1 MINLTWYRT
10 AVVFISVAV
19 FFTNFSDFSQRY
31 GIIPLYWIVF
41 LAGLAAPIAIPAVA
55 ELRLHLPPLT
65 LWAAGY
71 LLVTIFW
78 YFPSVQ
84 TGESF
89 QDLQT
94 RILAMLVLCMM
105 LFLLSRPEDQHTA
118 RVAIGLAVLL
128 AVGLN
133 VYELFNPLTFS
144 EIPGRSSGLYTNVN
158 QSGAALM
165 LGMIIA
171 YGIVPSRLRM
181 LFVALTAI
189 GIVTTF
195 SRAAI
200 LGWILVVIYLAL
212 RSGVGIAQLRR
223 VFLLCIVVFGFLIS
237 PLWSDLQSSL
247 EERGTLTLDVVQRLN
262 FLGGSA
268 NTSDA
273 SSQEREAVATF
284 AWRTFG
290 ERPLTGFG
298 TGEHRQLEGF
308 AVGTHNV
315 YLAQMVDHGI
325 LGLFVLPLMI
335 VAALWGLR
343 REQWDLALPFAMFLS
358 LWGLFSHN
366 VLEER
371 YILVSVA
378 LVGATVASHRV
389 RTVESPIDVHPAL
402 MPMGMPA

>member
-19 FFTNFSDFSQRY
+19 FFTNFSDYSQRY

-41 LAGLAAPIAIPAVA
+41 LAGLAAPLAIPAVA